1 MNNNPL
7 SIESQIFRGESLQSR
22 RKHDQKTTD
31 DVVDW
36 KWENTCFQTKSPGD
50 GISYRTLLVPARP
63 DRNLPYIMD
72 DQFKHSHKYTYL
84 KLPSYH
90 VSVIPLVRPKR
101 LKDELNDQFREA
113 YPWLNTTVTLS
124 KLRNLKKDLFA
135 IAMEHKACDVS
146 TVAMAWVYFEH
157 LVFRKNLVHKGN
169 RKQLAGTCLVLAY
182 KFNEPESIEHDDAR
196 DSLKTL
202 ASLIRKLDR
211 KDPLDFEDI
220 TAGEL
225 EVAESG
231 RGPSG
236 AAS

>member
-1 MNNNPL
+1 
-7 SIESQIFRGESLQSR
+7 
-22 RKHDQKTTD
+22 
-31 DVVDW
+31 
-36 KWENTCFQTKSPGD
+36 
-50 GISYRTLLVPARP
+50 
-63 DRNLPYIMD
+63 MD

-90 VSVIPLVRPKR
+90 CSVIPLVRPKR
-101 LKDELNDQFREA
+101 LKEELNDQFREA

-225 EVAESG
+225 EVFAELDFTLHLA
-231 RGPSG
+231 P
-236 AAS
+236 AQVYPHINEAMQNASTDYNIYYEFCSVDLLITPDVKQLMANTGFERHSNDLPRK